1 MQKALKTYHKER
13 KIIVQNNVAFLYPG
27 QGSQQVG
34 MGLDLYQTYPEARE
48 TFHKADQVLGFALS
62 RLCFKGSEEELNHD
76 LNAQLAVY
84 TVSCIVT
91 QVLRVHDIVPGK
103 VSGYSSGFYAAAYA
117 AGCFDFV
124 DGLLLVKRAGEILL
138 DEGRKIDGG
147 MAVIF
152 GLSPEKVDSLC
163 QQVGNVHVAIHNTPQ
178 QIIVSGIRSSV
189 KRVMELSCNTGALDA
204 YNISTATAYHSTF
217 MQNSS
222 ARLLSEVK
230 GDNLK
235 DPQIPLFSYVLLES
249 VPNKEEL
256 KKIMAAHLSGPVLWV
271 DLIKKL
277 HHNTTLFI
285 EVGPG
290 AVISRTVRWVDRN
303 IEIVNTDTKGRLLQ
317 SIERYK
323 KL

>member
-1 MQKALKTYHKER
+1 MRIKAG
-13 KIIVQNNVAFLYPG
+13 NNVVFLYPG

-62 RLCFKGSEEELNHD
+62 QLCFEGPGEELNRD

-91 QVLRVHDIVPGK
+91 EVLQVHDVFPGK

-117 AGCFDFV
+117 AGCFDFA

-138 DEGRKIDGG
+138 DEGRKIDGS

-152 GLSPEKVDSLC
+152 GLSAEKVESIC

-178 QIIVSGIRSSV
+178 QIIISGIRSSV
-189 KRVMELSCNTGALDA
+189 RKAMELSCNTGALDA
-204 YNISTATAYHSTF
+204 YTISTATAYHSTF
-217 MQNSS
+217 MNKSS

-230 GDNLK
+230 GDSYK

-256 KKIMAAHLSGPVLWV
+256 IKIMATQLSGPVLWV

-277 HHNTTLFI
+277 HHNTILFI

-290 AVISRTVRWVDRN
+290 AVISRTVKWVDRN
-303 IEIVNTDTKGRLLQ
+303 IEIVNTDNQRRLLQ
-317 SIERYK
+317 SIQRYRGLRRFK
-323 KL
+323 